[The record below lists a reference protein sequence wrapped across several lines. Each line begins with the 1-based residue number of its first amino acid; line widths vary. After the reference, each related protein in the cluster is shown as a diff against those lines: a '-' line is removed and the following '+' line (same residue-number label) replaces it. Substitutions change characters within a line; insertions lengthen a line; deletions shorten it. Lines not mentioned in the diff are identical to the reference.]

1 MHFNQ
6 SIVVKICF
14 FLTYASAASWL
25 SFFNLFLKNHVGLT
39 DGEIGIV
46 IAIQQIN
53 TLILLPIWGIIADRF
68 GRKNILLLTIILS
81 VFMLY
86 GFIFQNTFLAVIIFM
101 YLFTLIYNPI
111 TSLYDSVVLEYIEQT
126 KKSSYGIFRVWAS
139 VGWALSSA
147 ATGIFIN
154 EGNSYWIFII
164 ASNLLLINFLI
175 LKFMFKP
182 PQAIKQIKSINIG
195 QIKDVFLSDKRLYIM
210 LIIMLF
216 YGIFSSPMHFFI
228 NIYYIEIGGG
238 FHHVGYAYLVQALAE
253 VPFFIYGKRIID
265 RFGARRIVVFT
276 MIVTAIRLIAYGL
289 NSCPYIAIAI
299 GATHGISMGLFIL
312 AYIAFVHQ
320 FIPSHFRATGQ
331 SFVYSFYFGGGL
343 AIGNILTGFLSDRF
357 GMQTTMLIQGSLT
370 FMLIII
376 TLIILGSYKRIWHS
390 LRNISVKKPTETSQ
404 F

>member
-53 TLILLPIWGIIADRF
+53 TLILLPIWGIVADRF

-86 GFIFQNTFLAVIIFM
+86 GFIFQNTFLSVIIFM

-195 QIKDVFLSDKRLYIM
+195 QIKDVFLSDRRLYIM

-312 AYIAFVHQ
+312 AFIAFVHQ
-320 FIPSHFRATGQ
+320 FIPSEFKATGQ

-343 AIGNILTGFLSDRF
+343 ALGNILTGFLSDQF
-357 GMQTTMLIQGSLT
+357 GMQMTMLIQGSLT
-370 FMLIII
+370 FLLIII
-376 TLIILGSYKRIWHS
+376 TLIILGSYKRIWTS
-390 LRNISVKKPTETSQ
+390 LRNVSAKKPV
-404 F
+404 